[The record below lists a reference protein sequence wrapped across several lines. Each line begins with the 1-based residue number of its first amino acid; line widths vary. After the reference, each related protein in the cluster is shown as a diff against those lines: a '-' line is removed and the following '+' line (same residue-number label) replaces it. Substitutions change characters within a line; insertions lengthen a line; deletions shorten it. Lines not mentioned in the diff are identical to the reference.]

1 MTQLNPPPS
10 HRSPLVSYF
19 AAALARTGD
28 SWTGVE
34 VDLDEIEDIE
44 ALTDLMRDLTGDS
57 PGPALLMLEEDD
69 EYVAIVRVDG
79 GANGLGEPRVFLSD
93 RRAVQ
98 GSDVAAMLWEDADS
112 DEEDEAED
120 DDEGTRPVAEPV
132 GDTEL
137 LADLGTPGETLV
149 GLCAGEGLLPA
160 DVLTDV
166 SERAGCADVLEE
178 LREG

>member
-1 MTQLNPPPS
+1 
-10 HRSPLVSYF
+10 VSYF
-19 AAALARTGD
+19 AAALARTGE
-28 SWTGVE
+28 SWTGAE
-34 VDLDEIEDIE
+34 VDLDELEDIE
-44 ALTDLMRDLTGDS
+44 ALTDLMRDLTGEG

-79 GANGLGEPRVFLSD
+79 GSSGLGEPRVFLSD

-98 GSDVAAMLWEDADS
+98 NSDVAAMLWEEADAD
-112 DEEDEAED
+112 DEVDDDD

-137 LADLGTPGETLV
+137 LADLGTPGSQLV
-149 GLCAGEGLLPA
+149 NLCAEEGLLPA
-160 DVLTDV
+160 DILTTV
-166 SERAGCADVLEE
+166 CERAGCADVLED